1 MHSVGQENF
10 TWVVEHATR
19 WLIERAE
26 QGPEPITDYHW
37 STFLAGARRARQGRR
52 GPPPE
57 KAGRPARAFGA
68 PPAPRQLSSG
78 MEEPAFTLGVE
89 EEFQIIDPE
98 TRELRSH
105 VQEIL
110 EEGKLVLK
118 ERVKPEMHQS
128 VIEIGTGICKN
139 IAEVRLDVGEMRT
152 EIIRLARKNGM
163 RVASAGTHPFSNWAD
178 QKIFPDPRYD
188 SVVEEMQELARA
200 NLIFGLHVHVGIQ
213 DRALAFQIMNEALY
227 FLPHL
232 LALSTNS
239 PFWLG
244 RNTGLKSFRTKVF
257 DRFPRTSMPEHFE
270 TPAEFDEF
278 VRILVN
284 TNCIDNGKKIW
295 WDVRP
300 HPFFETIEFRVC
312 DVPMRLDETVTLAA
326 LFQAICVKLYRLR
339 LQNLGFRRY
348 RRALILENKWRA
360 SRYGIDGQAH
370 RLRQG
375 DRGAVPRPRRRD
387 ARVRGRRRRRPR
399 VAARG
404 RGGTLDPGK
413 RIGRRPAAAGLR
425 GERRRPQGSRRLH
438 LRGDQ
443 PRSAGRNRV
452 LSERISVGRP
462 GKARILEPGAKHHD
476 VE

>member
-1 MHSVGQENF
+1 
-10 TWVVEHATR
+10 
-19 WLIERAE
+19 
-26 QGPEPITDYHW
+26 
-37 STFLAGARRARQGRR
+37 
-52 GPPPE
+52 
-57 KAGRPARAFGA
+57 
-68 PPAPRQLSSG
+68 
-78 MEEPAFTLGVE
+78 MEAPAFTLGVE
-89 EEFQIIDPE
+89 EEFQILDPE

-110 EEGKLVLK
+110 DEGKLVLK

-139 IAEVRLDVGEMRT
+139 IAEVRQDVGEMRT
-152 EIIRLARKNGM
+152 EIIRLAIKNGM

-188 SVVEEMQELARA
+188 KVVEEMQQLARA
-200 NLIFGLHVHVGIQ
+200 NLIFGLHVHVGIK
-213 DRALAFQIMNEALY
+213 DRSLAFQIMNEALY

-244 RNTGLKSFRTKVF
+244 RNTGLKSYRTKVF
-257 DRFPRTSMPEHFE
+257 DRFPRTSMPEYFE

-278 VRILVN
+278 VRILVK
-284 TNCIDNGKKIW
+284 TNSIDNGKKIW

-326 LFQAICVKLYRLR
+326 LFQAICVKLYKLR

-360 SRYGIDGQAH
+360 SRYGIAGKLIDFGKEVEVPFPDLIAEMLEFLDDVVDELGTRREVFDGVNWILKNGSGADRQLRVYEASGGDLKKVVDYICEETTHGLPVGAPVNQA
-370 RLRQG
+370 
-375 DRGAVPRPRRRD
+375 A
-387 ARVRGRRRRRPR
+387 
-399 VAARG
+399 
-404 RGGTLDPGK
+404 
-413 RIGRRPAAAGLR
+413 
-425 GERRRPQGSRRLH
+425 SR
-438 LRGDQ
+438 
-443 PRSAGRNRV
+443 
-452 LSERISVGRP
+452 
-462 GKARILEPGAKHHD
+462 
-476 VE
+476 

>member
-1 MHSVGQENF
+1 
-10 TWVVEHATR
+10 
-19 WLIERAE
+19 
-26 QGPEPITDYHW
+26 
-37 STFLAGARRARQGRR
+37 
-52 GPPPE
+52 
-57 KAGRPARAFGA
+57 
-68 PPAPRQLSSG
+68 
-78 MEEPAFTLGVE
+78 MEAPAFTLGVE

-110 EEGKLVLK
+110 DEGKLVLK

-139 IAEVRLDVGEMRT
+139 IAEVRQDVGEMRT
-152 EIIRLARKNGM
+152 EIIRLAIKNGM

-188 SVVEEMQELARA
+188 SVVQEMQQLARA
-200 NLIFGLHVHVGIQ
+200 NLIFGLHVHVGIR
-213 DRALAFQIMNEALY
+213 DRSLAFQIMNEALY

-257 DRFPRTSMPEHFE
+257 DRFPRTSMPEYFE

-326 LFQAICVKLYRLR
+326 FFQAICVKLYRLR

-360 SRYGIDGQAH
+360 SRYGIDGKMIDF
-370 RLRQG
+370 G
-375 DRGAVPRPRRRD
+375 KEIEVPFRE
-387 ARVRGRRRRRPR
+387 
-399 VAARG
+399 
-404 RGGTLDPGK
+404 L
-413 RIGRRPAAAGLR
+413 AGEML
-425 GERRRPQGSRRLH
+425 EFVDDVVDDLGSRREVE
-438 LRGDQ
+438 GI
-443 PRSAGRNRV
+443 NW
-452 LSERISVGRP
+452 
-462 GKARILEPGAKHHD
+462 ILENGSGADRQLRVYEATGGDFKKVVDYICEETSHGLPLGTAYPRTASQ
-476 VE
+476 